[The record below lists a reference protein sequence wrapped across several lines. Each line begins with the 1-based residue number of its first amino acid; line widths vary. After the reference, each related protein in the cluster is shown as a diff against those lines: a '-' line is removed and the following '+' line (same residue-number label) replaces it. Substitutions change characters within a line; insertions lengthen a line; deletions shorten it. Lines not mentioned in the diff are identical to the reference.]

1 MSNLLVDINRA
12 FTDAQHEDFEAGM
25 ESNFERRLTELVRG
39 GMFLALTYIGDR
51 CQDPQESP
59 LVVGKALAIIGRV
72 QHAPTRLRRLKLLQ
86 AFLFHGKHPV
96 RRGAIL
102 GLSHL
107 NDTLCLPDVRQAFA
121 AEQQPY
127 LMSMLRQLIN
137 QLERRHDYN
146 PA

>member
-1 MSNLLVDINRA
+1 MNNLLVDINRA

-25 ESNFERRLTELVRG
+25 GSDFERRLTEAVRG

-51 CQDPQESP
+51 CNDPQESP
-59 LVVGKALAIIGRV
+59 LVVGQALSILGHIH
-72 QHAPTRLRRLKLLQ
+72 HAPTRLRRLKLLQ
-86 AFLFHGKHPV
+86 AFLFHGKHPI

-102 GLSHL
+102 GLAHL
-107 NDTLCLPDVRQAFA
+107 DDTLCLPDVRQAFA
-121 AEQQPY
+121 VEQQPY
-127 LMSMLRQLIN
+127 LMSYLRQLIN